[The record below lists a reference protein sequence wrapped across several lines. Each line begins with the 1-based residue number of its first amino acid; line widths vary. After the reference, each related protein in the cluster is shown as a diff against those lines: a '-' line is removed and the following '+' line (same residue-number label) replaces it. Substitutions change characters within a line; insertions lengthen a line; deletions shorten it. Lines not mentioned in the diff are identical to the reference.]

1 MDYRPALREP
11 SGAGEYTHQLARA
24 LVAAA
29 AAGENGDH
37 LRLTLFSSSWKDR
50 FVERPE
56 LAGATIIDRRVP
68 VKVLNFAWH
77 RLEWPAAETLAR
89 AQFDVTHSSHPLLL
103 PARDAAQVVTIH
115 DLNFLAHPERTR
127 AEIRR
132 DYPALVRS
140 HAQRADRVVVPSSFT
155 AGEVQRLLEVPP
167 DRISVCAP
175 GAPAWEPRSP
185 DGPVGTYVLFL
196 GTLEPR
202 KNIDAL
208 LDAYEQL
215 SLRRHLPPLL
225 LAGRAT
231 DAARG
236 WLDRLDRPPLQGLVR
251 HTGYVEPSRRRDLY
265 AGALLLV
272 QPSFEEGFGL
282 PALEAMTVG
291 VPVVAA
297 NRGALPEVLGG
308 TGLLVEPNAP
318 QQIADAIERVL
329 DDHRLA
335 AEMAAR
341 GIERARSFTWT
352 GAAHHML
359 AAYRRAV
366 LSRGSRHE
374 TA

>member
-68 VKVLNFAWH
+68 VKVLNYAWH

-208 LDAYEQL
+208 LDAYE
-215 SLRRHLPPLL
+215 SLATRRRGIPNLI

-231 DAARG
+231 PESRP
-236 WLDRLDRPPLQGLVR
+236 WLDRMARAPLSGLVR
-251 HTGYVEPSRRRDLY
+251 YVGYVDPAKRRDLY
-265 AGALLLV
+265 EGARLLV

-282 PALEAMTVG
+282 PVLEAMTLG
-291 VPVVAA
+291 LPVVAA
-297 NRGALPEVLGG
+297 NRGALPEVLGDAG
-308 TGLLVEPNAP
+308 PLVDPDAP
-318 QQIADAIERVL
+318 EELASAIERLL
-329 DDHRLA
+329 DDA
-335 AEMAAR
+335 AYAAACASK
-341 GIERARSFTWT
+341 GPLRARQFRWDLT
-352 GAAHHML
+352 ARHVYDAYQL
-359 AAYRRAV
+359 AVERRAHRR
-366 LSRGSRHE
+366 RG
-374 TA
+374 